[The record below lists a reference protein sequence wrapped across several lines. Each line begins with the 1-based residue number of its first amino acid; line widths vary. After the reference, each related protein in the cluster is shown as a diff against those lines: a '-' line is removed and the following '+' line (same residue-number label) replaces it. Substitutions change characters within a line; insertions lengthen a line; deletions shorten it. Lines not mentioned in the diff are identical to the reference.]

1 MTLKSDGADYRGF
14 IRINNTIV
22 ENCTLNGKTAYWG
35 YTTATFTGCTF
46 SAPEGDYAL
55 WDYSTPSMTF
65 DGCTFNISGKGVN
78 VYVEA
83 GNAGSATRTVTVKN
97 CTVDSSRENKAFLN
111 IKNSTQSYDVTFSG
125 TNTVKGLGANGTTGS
140 NLYQVETTEVTE
152 TSGKPVTVK
161 QEANGTL
168 TTVYEVKTAAQSTAV
183 AKTADGQEYATLEAA
198 LAAVTKD
205 NALTEVTEKAW
216 PSATPVYYNGEFYT
230 TISEVLYDGTKNSGV
245 ITAIA
250 LWDDRTIDLA
260 GLVLE
265 FTGNAKFMT
274 MDGWIKDS
282 TNGNGVLKIAQT
294 YGEGKQTTAIQ
305 SSNEQLPIYDSAKG
319 GYRLFDCKM
328 VSMKKA
334 EGDGVVIWLC
344 PQFKNLEAYKL
355 LKSGNAHNTAVSVI
369 VSWNTTSGEKVSRS
383 FEFTQAMM
391 DTVVNNYNFEANHP
405 GQLFKLTLTGLGSDL
420 TGVITNVAAQPCM
433 GSKTGALKVGEMI
446 SLAN

>member
-1 MTLKSDGADYRGF
+1 MTSAKS
-14 IRINNTIV
+14 
-22 ENCTLNGKTAYWG
+22 
-35 YTTATFTGCTF
+35 
-46 SAPEGDYAL
+46 
-55 WDYSTPSMTF
+55 
-65 DGCTFNISGKGVN
+65 
-78 VYVEA
+78 
-83 GNAGSATRTVTVKN
+83 
-97 CTVDSSRENKAFLN
+97 
-111 IKNSTQSYDVTFSG
+111 
-125 TNTVKGLGANGTTGS
+125 
-140 NLYQVETTEVTE
+140 
-152 TSGKPVTVK
+152 
-161 QEANGTL
+161 
-168 TTVYEVKTAAQSTAV
+168 
-183 AKTADGQEYATLEAA
+183 
-198 LAAVTKD
+198 
-205 NALTEVTEKAW
+205 
-216 PSATPVYYNGEFYT
+216 
-230 TISEVLYDGTKNSGV
+230 
-245 ITAIA
+245 IA

-282 TNGNGVLKIAQT
+282 TNGNGLLKIAQT

-328 VSMKKA
+328 VSMKQAK
-334 EGDGVVIWLC
+334 GDGVVIWLC

-391 DTVVNNYNFEANHP
+391 DTVVNNYNFEANRP
-405 GQLFKLTLTGLGSDL
+405 GQLFILTLTGLGSDL